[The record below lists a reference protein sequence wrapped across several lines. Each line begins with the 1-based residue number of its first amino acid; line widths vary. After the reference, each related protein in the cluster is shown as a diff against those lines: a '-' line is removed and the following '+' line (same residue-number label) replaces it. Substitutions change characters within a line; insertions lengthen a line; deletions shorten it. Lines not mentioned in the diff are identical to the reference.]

1 MPLFAIPKKAAT
13 RQTLRALAFRSGG
26 LGFTTASL
34 TKLHTAVSQ
43 LEKLGADGT
52 VAHNFFEARFFGNA
66 ESEFTA
72 ARKILDELRR
82 DPDFEDSTVG
92 VAEGQAEHEIDVMRI
107 CGAALKNARV

>member
-1 MPLFAIPKKAAT
+1 MPLFTLPKKTAAP
-13 RQTLRALAFRSGG
+13 QTLRVLAFKSGG
-26 LGFTTASL
+26 LGFTTTSL
-34 TKLHTAVSQ
+34 TKLHAAVSQ

-66 ESEFTA
+66 KSEFTA
-72 ARKILDELRR
+72 AQRILDELRR

-107 CGAALKNARV
+107 CCAALENARV